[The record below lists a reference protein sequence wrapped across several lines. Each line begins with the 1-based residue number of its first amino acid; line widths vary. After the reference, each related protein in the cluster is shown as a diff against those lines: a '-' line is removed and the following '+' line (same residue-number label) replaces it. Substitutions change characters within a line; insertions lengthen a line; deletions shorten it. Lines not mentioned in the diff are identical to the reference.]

1 MRRYFGWALALVISL
16 GFSGLGD
23 AKAADMAVKARP
35 VALPVPVWTWTGF
48 YVGINGGWIE
58 SNNNTLTNVGTDAG
72 PGGLGSL
79 VNAGAIPIALT
90 GFRNS
95 GGMVGGTAG
104 YNWQV
109 NPNWVVGI
117 EGDIDWV
124 SAKRTFNTGFITVP
138 GFVPVATAYSR
149 ELDWLGTLRGRV
161 GYAVA
166 PSFLVY
172 GTGGLAVGQV
182 RIGNQFICPTCAPP
196 ASTEAST
203 TNTNTSTAA
212 GWTVGAGA
220 EWKFAPAWSVKAE
233 YLYVDLGTH
242 SSLITYTYG
251 GFTSSLRS
259 SVHDTFNIARVGV
272 NYSFGGPVVAKY

>member
-1 MRRYFGWALALVISL
+1 MRRYFGWALASIVSL
-16 GFSGLGD
+16 GFSGFSG
-23 AKAADMAVKARP
+23 AMAADMAVKARP
-35 VALPVPVWTWTGF
+35 IAPPVWTWTGF
-48 YVGINGGWIE
+48 YVGVNGGWIE
-58 SNNNTLTNVGTDAG
+58 SNNNRLTNVGTDTG

-79 VNAGAIPIALT
+79 VNAGSIPIALT

-109 NPNWVVGI
+109 DPNWVVGI

-124 SAKRTFNTGFITVP
+124 SAKRTFNTGFITAP
-138 GFVPVATAYSR
+138 GFVPVATAYNR
-149 ELDWLGTLRGRV
+149 ELDWLATFRGRL

-172 GTGGLAVGQV
+172 GTAGLAVGQV
-182 RIGNQFICPTCAPP
+182 RIGNQFICPTCGPP

-203 TNTNTSTAA
+203 TNTNSSAEA

-251 GFTSSLRS
+251 GSTSTLRS
-259 SVHDTFNIARVGV
+259 SVHETFNIARVGI

>member
-1 MRRYFGWALALVISL
+1 MRRCVGWALASIVSL
-16 GFSGLGD
+16 GFAGLGG
-23 AKAADMAVKARP
+23 ASAADMAVKARP
-35 VALPVPVWTWTGF
+35 IAPPVWTWTGF

-58 SNNNTLTNVGTDAG
+58 SNNNTLTNVGTDTG

-79 VNAGAIPIALT
+79 LNAGAIPVALT

-109 NPNWVVGI
+109 DPNWVVGI

-138 GFVPVATAYSR
+138 GFVPVETAYSR
-149 ELDWLGTLRGRV
+149 EIDWLATFRGRV

-166 PSFLVY
+166 PSFLLY
-172 GTGGLAVGQV
+172 GTGGFAFGQV

-203 TNTNTSTAA
+203 TNANSSAEA

-251 GFTSSLRS
+251 GSTSTLRS

>member
-1 MRRYFGWALALVISL
+1 
-16 GFSGLGD
+16 
-23 AKAADMAVKARP
+23 
-35 VALPVPVWTWTGF
+35 
-48 YVGINGGWIE
+48 
-58 SNNNTLTNVGTDAG
+58 
-72 PGGLGSL
+72 
-79 VNAGAIPIALT
+79 
-90 GFRNS
+90 
-95 GGMVGGTAG
+95 
-104 YNWQV
+104 
-109 NPNWVVGI
+109 
-117 EGDIDWV
+117 
-124 SAKRTFNTGFITVP
+124 
-138 GFVPVATAYSR
+138 
-149 ELDWLGTLRGRV
+149 
-161 GYAVA
+161 VA

-182 RIGNQFICPTCAPP
+182 KIGNQFICPTCAPP

-242 SSLITYTYG
+242 SSLITYTYPIAS
-251 GFTSSLRS
+251 TLRS

>member
-1 MRRYFGWALALVISL
+1 MRRCVGWALASIVSL
-16 GFSGLGD
+16 GFAGLGG
-23 AKAADMAVKARP
+23 ASAADMAVKARP
-35 VALPVPVWTWTGF
+35 IAPPVWTWTGF

-58 SNNNTLTNVGTDAG
+58 SNNNTLTNVGTDTG
-72 PGGLGSL
+72 PAGLGSAINVGL
-79 VNAGAIPIALT
+79 IPIALT

-124 SAKRTFNTGFITVP
+124 SAKRTFNTGFNTVP
-138 GFVPVATAYSR
+138 RSVPVATAYSR
-149 ELDWLGTLRGRV
+149 ELDWLATFRGRL

-172 GTGGLAVGQV
+172 GTGGLAIGQV
-182 RIGNQFICPTCAPP
+182 RIGNQFICPTCGPP
-196 ASTEAST
+196 AFTEAST
-203 TNTNTSTAA
+203 TNANSSAEA

-251 GFTSSLRS
+251 GFTSTLRS

>member
-1 MRRYFGWALALVISL
+1 M
-16 GFSGLGD
+16 
-23 AKAADMAVKARP
+23 AADMAVKARP
-35 VALPVPVWTWTGF
+35 PAPVWTWTGF

-72 PGGLGSL
+72 TGGLGSAL
-79 VNAGAIPIALT
+79 NAGGIPITLT

-109 NPNWVVGI
+109 NPNWVFGI

-124 SAKRTFNTGFITVP
+124 SAKRTFNTGFVTVP
-138 GFVPVATAYSR
+138 GSVPFATAYSR
-149 ELDWLGTLRGRV
+149 EIDWLATFRGRI

-172 GTGGLAVGQV
+172 GTGGFAFGQV

-203 TNTNTSTAA
+203 ANTNSSAEA

-242 SSLITYTYG
+242 SSLITYTYPIAS
-251 GFTSSLRS
+251 TLRS